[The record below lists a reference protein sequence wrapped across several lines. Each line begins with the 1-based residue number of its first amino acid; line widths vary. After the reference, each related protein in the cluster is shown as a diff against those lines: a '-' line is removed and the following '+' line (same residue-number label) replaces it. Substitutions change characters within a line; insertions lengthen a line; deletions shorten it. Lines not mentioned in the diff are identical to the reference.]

1 MEDVSNR
8 SDANLADIVYQLSV
22 NFLLYVVLIIVFY
35 MLTRFYLEEETSTDL
50 DGYTMVS
57 TSDDTDHELQQ
68 SSETATGKQHSSN
81 KDPHRENKD
90 GADPK
95 KPSSFLNINEWGE
108 PEGTKQEV
116 IQRAFVCAAGLI
128 ISFSVWGLVQERM
141 LTQTYDGDF
150 FKYSYGLVFITRLGG
165 LLTSTLLM
173 YFMQIEW
180 YTSRLWEYSFPSVA
194 NMLSSWCQYEA
205 LQYVSFPAVMLAKA
219 FKMVPVMLMVRE
231 FHGIILLSLFVLP
244 FLCLGRRLM
253 QPQFIW

>member
-1 MEDVSNR
+1 MEEVSNR

-68 SSETATGKQHSSN
+68 SSETATGKQHSAN
-81 KDPHRENKD
+81 KDPQNKD

-231 FHGIILLSLFVLP
+231 FHGIIFVILICIALLVF
-244 FLCLGRRLM
+244 GM
-253 QPQFIW
+253 